1 MACKRPFARSVSVI
15 SVTLDKPSLELWCL
29 PCLAHGEN
37 EISLL
42 FLGRCHLW
50 GSARYLSSPQHPAVT
65 QQPEEK
71 VVSPCRD
78 ASRGHT
84 ARAAGPMVKGQG
96 HIWLSL
102 RMQGSRA
109 AVLGPVKLRTQLRGP
124 LPWSPSLPT
133 DLMWTV
139 SLLPIPFST
148 LLAPVLDGN
157 VLVYCLF
164 QPLACELPLYS
175 CSVCAR
181 HSRCLLLVE

>member
-37 EISLL
+37 EKSLP

-71 VVSPCRD
+71 VVSPCWD

-133 DLMWTV
+133 DLMWT
-139 SLLPIPFST
+139 SPFSLS
-148 LLAPVLDGN
+148 LLAP
-157 VLVYCLF
+157 
-164 QPLACELPLYS
+164 
-175 CSVCAR
+175 
-181 HSRCLLLVE
+181 CLLPSWMEMYLFTACFNHWRVSSLCIPAPCAPGTVGPSYL